1 MEFPVMILGIHPHF
15 VFEALGYLVSM
26 LVMLWASSKGKDPLD
41 PEQRHPLIVAGL
53 LGAIIGAKILAWA
66 QHPQTTI
73 LIVTNEPALLLGG
86 KTIVGGLL
94 GGMAGIELAKK
105 AMGITKRTGD
115 VLVMPLLLGMTLGRI
130 GCFLSGLEDA
140 TYGIETSLPWGID
153 LGDGISRHPTAL
165 YEIIA
170 IWCIYFGIQYRVNSS
185 IVPSGWQFRTFLMSY
200 LFWRIFVDW
209 IKPADWELIFLS
221 PIQIA
226 CILGLTWYMILGVL
240 TEEEWA
246 TAHSSSHDAHSVGE
260 D

>member
-1 MEFPVMILGIHPHF
+1 
-15 VFEALGYLVSM
+15 
-26 LVMLWASSKGKDPLD
+26 
-41 PEQRHPLIVAGL
+41 
-53 LGAIIGAKILAWA
+53 GAIIGAKILAWV

-73 LIVTNEPALLLGG
+73 LIATNEPALLLGG

-153 LGDGISRHPTAL
+153 LGDGVSRHPTAL
-165 YEIIA
+165 YEIVA
-170 IWCIYFGIQYRVNSS
+170 IWLIYFGIQYRSNTS

-200 LFWRIFVDW
+200 LVWRIFVDW

-226 CILGLTWYMILGVL
+226 CILGLTWYMTLGVL
-240 TEEEWA
+240 TEDEWA
-246 TAHSSSHDAHSVGE
+246 TAHSSSHEAHSVVE
-260 D
+260 E

>member
-1 MEFPVMILGIHPHF
+1 
-15 VFEALGYLVSM
+15 
-26 LVMLWASSKGKDPLD
+26 
-41 PEQRHPLIVAGL
+41 
-53 LGAIIGAKILAWA
+53 
-66 QHPQTTI
+66 
-73 LIVTNEPALLLGG
+73 
-86 KTIVGGLL
+86 
-94 GGMAGIELAKK
+94 MAGIELAKK

-246 TAHSSSHDAHSVGE
+246 TAHSSSHVAHSVGE